1 MVQKRSSIYHKIIT
15 RSIGN
20 LLTGKSLA
28 GELAAAIL
36 LAVKLLVTSSG
47 TLTGSGLFAF
57 LSGVFAPNV
66 RQISSITVQT
76 LDTSLVAS
84 RRVEGKEASLPV
96 TFCAQKRLYLKFP
109 MQM

>member
-1 MVQKRSSIYHKIIT
+1 M
-15 RSIGN
+15 
-20 LLTGKSLA
+20 
-28 GELAAAIL
+28 
-36 LAVKLLVTSSG
+36 
-47 TLTGSGLFAF
+47 LTGSGLFAF

-109 MQM
+109 MQTVELMPVFTGIKENMIYLLF